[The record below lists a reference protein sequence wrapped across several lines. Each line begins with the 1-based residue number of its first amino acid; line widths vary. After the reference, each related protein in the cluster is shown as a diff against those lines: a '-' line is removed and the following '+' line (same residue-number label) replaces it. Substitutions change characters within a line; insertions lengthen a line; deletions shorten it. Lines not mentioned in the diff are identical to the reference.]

1 MEWAGLNERAVVR
14 MTRKGLAGKTLPE
27 GRPEWA
33 QGDCHR
39 AAWGKTILGS
49 VNNRCKGPEA
59 LASTCSGAIADWLT
73 VDGHRLLNF
82 H

>member
-1 MEWAGLNERAVVR
+1 MEWAGLNETAVVR
-14 MTRKGLAGKTLPE
+14 MTRKGLAGKMLSE

-33 QGDCHR
+33 QGDCHG

-49 VNNRCKGPEA
+49 VNNRYKGLEA
-59 LASTCSGAIADWLT
+59 LAPSCSGAIVDWLP
-73 VDGHRLLNF
+73 VDGHNLLNI